1 MFVQLST
8 AYFNNRIAMKLLKL
22 NISSV
27 NAKAKLS
34 TRRKTHYDTLK
45 VLPNAT
51 HNEIKSA
58 YYKLTLQ
65 YHPDK
70 NKSASAREMFQDI
83 SNAYE
88 VIGNY
93 QSRKQY
99 DRSIAVKYGN
109 INQMQRPQTMN
120 NENVSPSSQI
130 HYDFDEWTRAHYSSA
145 FETTQKKKY
154 VYKMYSRAEEQAI
167 KTDKQNR
174 TSGIIAIV
182 VCTVLITFMHISDRK
197 RNIDKALDKKRD

>member
-1 MFVQLST
+1 MFVQLSA
-8 AYFNNRIAMKLLKL
+8 AYFNNRIAVKLLKL
-22 NISSV
+22 NVSSV

-34 TRRKTHYDTLK
+34 TRGKTHYDTLK

-70 NKSASAREMFQDI
+70 NKSDSAREMFQDI
-83 SNAYE
+83 ANAYE

-99 DRSIAVKYGN
+99 DRSIAVRYGN
-109 INQMQRPQTMN
+109 VNQMQRPKTTYK
-120 NENVSPSSQI
+120 ENVSSSSEI

-154 VYKMYSRAEEQAI
+154 VYKMYSQAKKQSI
-167 KTDKQNR
+167 QADKQNR
-174 TSGIIAIV
+174 VSGIIAIV
-182 VCTVLITFMHISDRK
+182 ICTLLITFMHISDRK
-197 RNIDKALDKKRD
+197 NEIDKVLDKKRD

>member
-8 AYFNNRIAMKLLKL
+8 ACFNNRIAIKLLKQ

-27 NAKAKLS
+27 NAKARLS
-34 TRRKTHYDTLK
+34 TKRKTHYDILK
-45 VLPNAT
+45 VSPNAT

-70 NKSASAREMFQDI
+70 NKSDSARKMFQDI

-88 VIGNY
+88 VLGNY

-109 INQMQRPQTMN
+109 VNQMQRPQTMY
-120 NENVSPSSQI
+120 NENVPPSSQI
-130 HYDFDEWTRAHYSSA
+130 HYNFDEWTRAHYSSA

-154 VYKMYSRAEEQAI
+154 VYKMYSQAEQQAI
-167 KTDKQNR
+167 KLDKQNGV
-174 TSGIIAIV
+174 SGIIAIV
-182 VCTVLITFMHISDRK
+182 ICTLLITFMHITDRRK
-197 RNIDKALDKKRD
+197 DIDKALDKKRD

>member
-1 MFVQLST
+1 MSVQLSA
-8 AYFNNRIAMKLLKL
+8 AYFNNRIAVKLLKL

-45 VLPNAT
+45 VSPNAT

-70 NKSASAREMFQDI
+70 NKSDTAREMFQDI

-93 QSRKQY
+93 QTRKQY

-109 INQMQRPQTMN
+109 VNQMQRPKTMH
-120 NENVSPSSQI
+120 NENVPPSTQV

-154 VYKMYSRAEEQAI
+154 VYKMYTQAEQQSI
-167 KTDKQNR
+167 KENKQNKV
-174 TSGIIAIV
+174 SGILAIV
-182 VCTVLITFMHISDRK
+182 ICTFLITFMHISERNKDR
-197 RNIDKALDKKRD
+197 ALDVKRD

>member
-1 MFVQLST
+1 MSVQLSA
-8 AYFNNRIAMKLLKL
+8 AYFNNRIAIKLLKL
-22 NISSV
+22 SVSSV

-34 TRRKTHYDTLK
+34 TRGKTHYDTLK
-45 VLPNAT
+45 VSPNAT

-70 NKSASAREMFQDI
+70 NKSDSAREMFQDI

-93 QSRKQY
+93 QTRKQY

-109 INQMQRPQTMN
+109 VNQMQRPTATDSGTA
-120 NENVSPSSQI
+120 SPSSQV

-145 FETTQKKKY
+145 FKTTQKKKY
-154 VYKMYSRAEEQAI
+154 VYKMYTQAEKQAI
-167 KTDKQNR
+167 KLDKQNR
-174 TSGIIAIV
+174 HSGILAIV
-182 VCTVLITFMHISDRK
+182 ICTCLITIMHISDRRK
-197 RNIDKALDKKRD
+197 HTDIALDEKRD

>member
-1 MFVQLST
+1 MFVQLS
-8 AYFNNRIAMKLLKL
+8 AAHINNRIAVKLLKL
-22 NISSV
+22 NVPSA

-34 TRRKTHYDTLK
+34 TRGKTHYDTLK
-45 VLPNAT
+45 VSPNAT

-70 NKSASAREMFQDI
+70 NKSDTAREMFQDI
-83 SNAYE
+83 ASAYE

-109 INQMQRPQTMN
+109 VNQMQRPRATYK
-120 NENVSPSSQI
+120 ENVSSSSQM

-154 VYKMYSRAEEQAI
+154 VYKMYSQAEKRSI
-167 KTDKQNR
+167 KIDKQNR
-174 TSGIIAIV
+174 LSGIIAIV
-182 VCTVLITFMHISDRK
+182 ICTVLITFMHISDRMK
-197 RNIDKALDKKRD
+197 EADKTLDKKRD